1 MSAQHMFELLRT
13 RASSTPEAVAYTFLD
28 GARQEP
34 RSISWG
40 QLDRQASRIAR
51 HMVDLGVRNEPV
63 LLALPSGLRFIE
75 SLFACWY
82 AGAIPVPIS
91 LPRHERLRQR
101 VSAITADAGAR
112 FAIGT
117 ASAQKLV
124 LPAMISS
131 AAADVSRWI
140 DADSAASSDGGGDF
154 SAPPARLALLQYTSG
169 STGSPRGVMVTH
181 GNLIHNSAMIAN
193 ACRHGADD
201 VVVAW
206 LPLFHDMGLIGF
218 IVQTAFV
225 GMRCILMSPERF
237 LMNPRLWLQAMSD
250 YHATGTAAPNFAYDL
265 CVDRVSVEQRATLDL
280 RNWRNAL
287 NGSEPIRAATLNR
300 FASAFA
306 GCGFRR
312 DAFSVCYGLAEA
324 TLFVTGPG
332 GTRALTRRSSD
343 GRLLADHESGGHVGC
358 GTAFAGVELRI
369 TDPET
374 CTAVPTGRIGE
385 IWVRG
390 DSVTDGYWN
399 NEAATAAMFHGR
411 LRLSGTAETPQAP
424 HPEDSGVNW
433 LRTGDLGFVD
443 EAGELYITGRLR
455 ELIIIAGKNHFPNDI
470 EHSVE
475 AADPAIAPGGSV
487 AFSVDVDGLERLVVC
502 AEVRSDSIKHLNA
515 DLVCRNVA
523 RATAAENDIA
533 PHAVVLLPAGALP
546 RTSSGK
552 LKRLATRGAYLDRTL
567 ERLDARL
574 DECVTV

>member
-1 MSAQHMFELLRT
+1 MVELLRT
-13 RASSTPEAVAYTFLD
+13 RACSTPEAVAYTFLD
-28 GARQEP
+28 GARQQP
-34 RSISWG
+34 RSINWA
-40 QLDRQASRIAR
+40 QLDRQASRMAR

-124 LPAMISS
+124 LPAMSNGG
-131 AAADVSRWI
+131 AAEPSRWI
-140 DADSAASSDGGGDF
+140 DADIAAASDADGDF
-154 SAPPARLALLQYTSG
+154 AAPGADLALLQYTSG

-193 ACRHGADD
+193 ACRHGPDD

-225 GMRCILMSPERF
+225 GMHCILMSPERF
-237 LMNPRLWLQAMSD
+237 LMNPCRWLQAMSD

-265 CVDRVSVEQRATLDL
+265 CVDRVSAAQRATLDL

-287 NGSEPIRAATLNR
+287 NGSEPIRAATLSR
-300 FASAFA
+300 FASTFA
-306 GCGFRR
+306 DCGFRR

-324 TLFVTGPG
+324 TLFVTGPSAAG
-332 GTRALTRRSSD
+332 GMTRRSSD
-343 GRLLADHESGGHVGC
+343 GRLLAEHEPGGHVGC
-358 GTAFAGVELRI
+358 GTTFPGVQLRI
-369 TDPET
+369 ADPEALT
-374 CTAVPTGRIGE
+374 EVPTGGIGE
-385 IWVRG
+385 IWLRG
-390 DSVTDGYWN
+390 ASVAAGYWN
-399 NEAATAAMFHGR
+399 NVAATAATFHGR
-411 LRLSGTAETPQAP
+411 LRPSGSAETSQAP
-424 HPEDSGVNW
+424 HRPDFAVNW
-433 LRTGDLGFVD
+433 LRTGDLGFIA
-443 EAGELYITGRLR
+443 ETGELYITGRLR
-455 ELIIIAGKNHFPNDI
+455 ELIIVAGKNHFPNDI
-470 EHSVE
+470 EHSCE
-475 AADPAIAPGGSV
+475 AADPAIAPSGAV
-487 AFSVDVDGLERLVVC
+487 AFSVDFDGLERLVVC

-523 RATAAENDIA
+523 RAVAADNDIA
-533 PHAVVLLPAGALP
+533 PHAVVLLPPGALP

-567 ERLDARL
+567 ERLEASL
-574 DECVTV
+574 DECTTV